1 MDKVKFLQKELGL
14 CWKNGTYMPAVAKQA
29 REVLGIGS
37 SGAFNAASMAVL
49 PPFTPSGNSASIP
62 DQIEVCYRLMT
73 QPRGEV
79 ALNVD

>member
-1 MDKVKFLQKELGL
+1 
-14 CWKNGTYMPAVAKQA
+14 MPEVARQA

-49 PPFTPSGNSASIP
+49 PPFTPSGNTASIP